1 VTPKTDKGKDV
12 LAHQFNVLCE
22 INREIN
28 YCLEV
33 KPLLERI
40 AESTARLLDAD
51 AVSVMMYDDREHV
64 FKTFAGWKSWLSEE
78 PAVVFSVDEGI
89 VGKVAATRRAMLV
102 ENPAKSPDFK
112 PGGDTR
118 RPPIK
123 SLMCVPLV
131 SRVGNQEKLLGVI
144 NTSRRT
150 LKDNQEREVFT
161 TQDIQLFEK
170 FADQVTA
177 AIERSRVYEEIRRRT
192 LQLQIINDFS
202 RILASSLQK
211 AESFRTALGFLA
223 DSMELSYAQLL
234 VLAQG
239 DVLFNF
245 NTADDEELIPAAVRG
260 LLTHNRIPEDAP
272 PVLPDSRSRTALP
285 LEDGGQGGY
294 LYLESRQ
301 AFHFDEEP
309 VRKVLETVRD
319 QTHIALENFLLFR
332 EINESKQKLEHLN
345 KMKNELISIVSHDFR
360 NPLTVIH
367 AYSEL
372 LLIRP
377 DLDHDAKKEYLHSI
391 FAQIG
396 HLRRLADGAL
406 KITRIESGEM
416 AYCRE
421 KVDMQKLEEAFA
433 MRQMPHHRIRF
444 VYDEGLPAMYTDFDR
459 LMEIMDNLISNAVKY
474 SPRGGDVIITGRS
487 KGDFV
492 EIQVADR
499 GIGIASDQLNKL
511 FEKYYRVHDEKTKN
525 IQGTG
530 LGLYI
535 CRKMVEEL
543 GGQIGVRSRLGAG
556 STFYFTM
563 PVFAGQ
569 AEQP

>member
-1 VTPKTDKGKDV
+1 MNKKTAAGKDV
-12 LAHQFNVLCE
+12 LARQFNVLCE

-51 AVSVMMYDDREHV
+51 AVSVMMYDDRENV
-64 FKTFAGWKSWLSEE
+64 FKTFAGWKSWASEE

-102 ENPAKSPDFK
+102 ENPEESPDFK
-112 PGGDTR
+112 PGGDSR
-118 RPPIK
+118 MPPIK
-123 SLMCVPLV
+123 SLMCVPLI
-131 SRVGNQEKLLGVI
+131 SQAGEKEKLLGVI

-150 LKDNQEREVFT
+150 LKDNQEREAFSI
-161 TQDIQLFEK
+161 QDIQLFEK

-177 AIERSRVYEEIRRRT
+177 AIERSRVYEEVRRRT

-211 AESFRTALGFLA
+211 AEGFRAALVFLA
-223 DSMELSYAQLL
+223 DKMDLSYAQLL
-234 VLAQG
+234 VMVQ
-239 DVLFNF
+239 DDILFNF
-245 NTADDEELIPAAVRG
+245 NTADDEELIPAVVRG
-260 LLTHNRIPEDAP
+260 LLAHNRIPEKAP
-272 PVLPDSRSRTALP
+272 SVLRDSRCRTALP
-285 LEDGGQGGY
+285 LEDGGSQGGY

-301 AFHFDEEP
+301 PFYFDEEP
-309 VRKVLETVRD
+309 IRKVLETIRD
-319 QTHIALENFLLFR
+319 QIHIALENFLLFR

-406 KITRIESGEM
+406 KITRLESGEM

-444 VYDEGLPAMYTDFDR
+444 VYDRDLPAMYSDFDR
-459 LMEIMDNLISNAVKY
+459 LMEIMDNLISNAIKY
-474 SPRGGDVIITGRS
+474 SPRGGDVIVTGRK
-487 KGDFV
+487 KGEFV

-499 GIGIASDQLNKL
+499 GIGIAPDQLNKL
-511 FEKYYRVHDEKTKN
+511 FEKYYRVHDAKTKN

-543 GGQIGVRSRLGAG
+543 GGQIGVRSRLGSG

-563 PVFAGQ
+563 PVFADQ
-569 AEQP
+569 TA